1 MSLSTTGM
9 FTLDSTLS
17 GVQLATVIARSTPI
31 TIVDGSAT
39 PLFTALLP
47 ANGRIGGAF
56 FYTIEASDGTDYQSM
71 TGMVTY
77 AAVSKATVQTLTITS
92 ASANDAKAVS
102 SGTLTVSFT
111 IVAGTGLATIKV
123 TPTGSL
129 TETTYTITLTVMPT
143 VGAVTMLS

>member
-1 MSLSTTGM
+1 MSLSTTPK
-9 FTLDSTLS
+9 FALDSNLA
-17 GVQLATVIARSTPI
+17 GVQLTPVIASSTPI

-39 PLFTALLP
+39 SLFTALLP
-47 ANGRIGGAF
+47 SNGRCGGAF
-56 FYTIEASDGTDYQSM
+56 FYTIEASDGTDYQAM

-92 ASANDAKAVS
+92 AAANDAKALS

-111 IVAGTGLATIKV
+111 IVAGTGLCTIKV

>member
-1 MSLSTTGM
+1 MALSTVAK
-9 FTLDSTLS
+9 FPADSALS
-17 GVQLATVIARSTPI
+17 GVQLTPVIASSTPI

-39 PLFTALLP
+39 SLFTALLP

-56 FYTIEASDGTDYQSM
+56 FYTIEASDGTDYQAM

-77 AAVSKATVQTLTITS
+77 AGVSKATVQTLTITS
-92 ASANDAKAVS
+92 AAANDAKAVS

-111 IVAGTGLATIKV
+111 IVAGTGLATIKL

-129 TETTYTITLTVMPT
+129 TETLYTVTLTVMPT
-143 VGAVTMLS
+143 VGVVTMLS